1 VASVSSSSG
10 RPAARV
16 VTAVILAII
25 AIVLVILGAL
35 YLAEPSKS
43 LPSMIP
49 GHLAATAANSGKNHP
64 LRGAGCLVL
73 GVIFFA
79 AAWFALSFQPKA
91 AGNAASRPN
100 SPAGRH

>member
-1 VASVSSSSG
+1 LASVSSSPG

-25 AIVLVILGAL
+25 AIVLIVVAII
-35 YLAEPSKS
+35 YFIEPSKS
-43 LPSMIP
+43 LPSVMP
-49 GHLAATAANSGKNHP
+49 GHLAATAAGSGKNHP

-79 AAWFALSFQPKA
+79 AAWFALSFQPKSA
-91 AGNAASRPN
+91 ASAASRPN
-100 SPAGRH
+100 SPASRH